1 MADAIVENLF
11 LVNAPAGSGKTTWI
25 RKNVRKYLLQNP
37 TDNVLCQNFLK
48 CGAILILHYQN
59 SMPFIIFIA
68 RCLIRLRIKLV

>member
-37 TDNVLCQNFLK
+37 NDNVL
-48 CGAILILHYQN
+48 
-59 SMPFIIFIA
+59 
-68 RCLIRLRIKLV
+68 